1 MLKELRVTYK
11 KKRFWFMKNFNLLI
25 SDVKCFMANEVNRLF
40 IFIILIN
47 IGVGIFLHIENLKL
61 KETIIENTE
70 RIEQQITQTRKRVD
84 YRYFN
89 TTRTIEDLY
98 GVKVNTKDGYLK

>member
-1 MLKELRVTYK
+1 MHKELRVIIK
-11 KKRFWFMKNFNLLI
+11 KEVLSMKNFNLLF
-25 SDVKCFMANEVNRLF
+25 SDVKNFMASEVNRLF
-40 IFIILIN
+40 IFIIAIN
-47 IGVGIFLHIENLKL
+47 IGFGVFLHIEILKL
-61 KETIIENTE
+61 KETILTNTE

-98 GVKVNTKDGYLK
+98 GVKINTKDGYLK